1 MSIGYNTTLFGV
13 CQIFLYNIFME
24 LIKNQNSWTKFIK
37 NKVKSYN
44 LEEDRIDINLKPEEF
59 PCLAQSYI
67 NSDVNGLKLKFI
79 FAYKKDCQKL
89 LSNV

>member
-24 LIKNQNSWTKFIK
+24 LIKNQNSWSKFIK
-37 NKVKSYN
+37 NKLKSYN
-44 LEEDRIDINLKPEEF
+44 LEDDRIDINLKPQEF

-67 NSDVNGLKLKFI
+67 NSDVNGLRLKFV
-79 FAYKKDCQKL
+79 FAYKKDCKKL
-89 LSNV
+89 LSKV

>member
-37 NKVKSYN
+37 NKLKSYN
-44 LEEDRIDINLKPEEF
+44 LEDDRIDINLKPQEF

-67 NSDVNGLKLKFI
+67 NSDVNGLRLKFV
-79 FAYKKDCQKL
+79 FAYKKDCKKL
-89 LSNV
+89 LSKV

>member
-44 LEEDRIDINLKPEEF
+44 LEEDRIDINLKPQEF

-67 NSDVNGLKLKFI
+67 NSDVNGLKLKFV

-89 LSNV
+89 LSKV

>member
-37 NKVKSYN
+37 NKLKSYN
-44 LEEDRIDINLKPEEF
+44 LEDSKIDNNFKPQEF

-67 NSDVNGLKLKFI
+67 NSDVNGLRLKFV
-79 FAYKKDCQKL
+79 FAYKKDCKKL
-89 LSNV
+89 LSKV

>member
-24 LIKNQNSWTKFIK
+24 LIKNQNSWSKFIK
-37 NKVKSYN
+37 NKLKSYN
-44 LEEDRIDINLKPEEF
+44 LEDDRIDINVKPQEF

-67 NSDVNGLKLKFI
+67 NSDVNGLRLKFV
-79 FAYKKDCQKL
+79 FAYKKDCKRL
-89 LSNV
+89 LSKV

>member
-44 LEEDRIDINLKPEEF
+44 LEEDRIDINLKPQEF

-67 NSDVNGLKLKFI
+67 NSDVNGLKLKFV

-89 LSNV
+89 IGKV